1 MTPGAKAG
9 VVIAGYAAAVAIAF
23 LVAHLYVALTPG
35 VDRQLYSGMSAFGD
49 SLLFLGAF
57 ALAAIPATVA
67 ALYFLRPYRRA
78 WIALSIA
85 ALVIASS
92 ALIACFLQLAAR
104 DAASGSR
111 LAAWAMVAPLRIL
124 VAPVFA
130 LLVPPRRPGGAGASA
145 TRHAARC
152 RRRRGRGVR
161 PGGVHLVS
169 REMT

>member
-111 LAAWAMVAPLRIL
+111 ARRLGNGRATSHSRGPRVRP
-124 VAPVFA
+124 P
-130 LLVPPRRPGGAGASA
+130 VPPRRPVAPA
-145 TRHAARC
+145 RRPRVMLLAA
-152 RRRRGRGVR
+152 
-161 PGGVHLVS
+161 GGVEAVAFAVVAFTWFLG
-169 REMT
+169 R